1 MALSDKWSL
10 LQLRTLT
17 RAELA
22 DPASRWFPD
31 SELNQYLDEWQLRLQ
46 DWFEFVW
53 GSATASVTAVGTV
66 TSTVNGP
73 SNGLIIPASTASIL
87 LSTFIPDALRCD
99 AFYWVSSTQTDTQT
113 NGVRLAG
120 RVKQDLDILIRDWRY
135 VLPADP
141 PLVIYQDDINDIVLW
156 PPPAN
161 AGTVFAE
168 YPIKTTT
175 FGGTDTATMQIPA
188 WTKYSASHYCAY
200 RCYLRTGPRQDIQK
214 AMTYKAAWMRYI
226 YRYRRMWDNYLP
238 DRYTQ
243 LKPKQPSDQY
253 NIAILNPPYI
263 TVIPP

>member
-1 MALSDKWSL
+1 MALSDRWSQS
-10 LQLRTLT
+10 QLRTLT
-17 RAELA
+17 RNELA
-22 DPASRWFPD
+22 DPNARWFPD
-31 SELNQYLDEWQLRLQ
+31 SELNQYLDEWQVRLQ

-53 GSATASVTAVGTV
+53 ASNTALVGSIGLTTNSV
-66 TSTVNGP
+66 
-73 SNGLIIPASTASIL
+73 GLTIPAGTASIL

-99 AFYWVSSTQTDTQT
+99 AFYWVSSTESGSNTH
-113 NGVRLAG
+113 GVRLAG

-135 VLPADP
+135 VLPSDP

-161 AGTVFAE
+161 NGTLIAE
-168 YPIKTTT
+168 YPVKTTT
-175 FGGTDTATMQIPA
+175 FTTNTSTMLIPA

-214 AMTYKAAWMRYI
+214 AMTYKAIWLRYI
-226 YRYRRMWDNYLP
+226 YHYRRMWDNYLP

-253 NIAILNPPYI
+253 NISILNPPYI